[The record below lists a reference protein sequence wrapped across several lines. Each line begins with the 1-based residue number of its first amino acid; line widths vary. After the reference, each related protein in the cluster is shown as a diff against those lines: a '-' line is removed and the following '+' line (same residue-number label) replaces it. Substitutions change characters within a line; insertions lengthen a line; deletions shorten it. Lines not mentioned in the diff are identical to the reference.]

1 MNTLKLQL
9 LVLASFGIL
18 LVSTIAYALDIVEST
33 LPAATATGLG
43 STGNTLSIFTGAV
56 QYINTDNDS
65 TTVGNSF
72 SGSYY
77 DSTHG
82 SFKLNWSTDKTQNV
96 RIGQPTSRCITG
108 YGYQLTGAAQSPL
121 G

>member
-1 MNTLKLQL
+1 MNTLKIKF
-9 LVLASFGIL
+9 LVLASSGMFL
-18 LVSTIAYALDIVEST
+18 LSTIVYGLDRVEST
-33 LPAATATGLG
+33 LPFSIGTGLG
-43 STGNTLSIFTGAV
+43 SNGNTLSIFTGAV

-77 DSTHG
+77 DSAYG
-82 SFKLNWSTDKTQNV
+82 LFKLNWSTDKTQNV
-96 RIGQPTSRCITG
+96 RIGNPTSKCTTG
-108 YGYQLTGAAQSPL
+108 YGYQLTGIAQSSL